1 MNHKSS
7 ARIVTVGGMR
17 IDYLITQEGRSRN
30 GLMGGNAL
38 YSAAGAALWSDSVG
52 LWAKIGQN
60 YPAIWIDELEKR
72 GLAAAGL
79 IDVPGEQ
86 DHRTFYAYTPDGSR
100 FDTNPEA
107 HYARIG
113 QMPPEALD
121 GYVDSTPGQD
131 DPDDFDPLSIQ
142 PSDWPEAYSNVVG
155 VHLAP
160 MPLSSHLHI
169 PKFLREKQ
177 VELITLDPG
186 ERYMVPDHL
195 EYIKNILSEIDIFLP
210 SKQEVRSLLGMD
222 IDMETAASIFVDW
235 GVRVVVI
242 KGGSD
247 GVFLLSRQASDVR
260 KYAPFH
266 DPGDKRVVDVTGA
279 GDAFCGGLI
288 RGLLRSDDYHTAV
301 LYGLVSSSMVLEG
314 FGARYAFA
322 LDRDKA
328 YARLAYLQLRHR
340 EIKKAR
346 Q

>member
-1 MNHKSS
+1 
-7 ARIVTVGGMR
+7 MR
-17 IDYLITQEGRSRN
+17 IDYLITQESRSRN

-60 YPAIWIDELEKR
+60 YPEIWTDELKKR
-72 GLAAAGL
+72 GLAASGL

-100 FDTNPEA
+100 FDTNPEV

-131 DPDDFDPLSIQ
+131 DPDGFDPLLIR
-142 PSDWPEAYSNVVG
+142 PSDWPGAYSNVIG

-160 MPLSSHLHI
+160 MALSSHLRL
-169 PKFLREKQ
+169 PKFLREQ
-177 VELITLDPG
+177 RVELITLDPG
-186 ERYMVPDHL
+186 ERYMVPHNL
-195 EYIKNILSEIDIFLP
+195 EHIKSILSDIDIFLP
-210 SKQEVRSLLGMD
+210 SKQEVGSLLGTA
-222 IDMETAASIFVDW
+222 IDMETAASRFINW
-235 GVRVVVI
+235 GVSVVVI
-242 KGGSD
+242 KGGSE
-247 GVFLLSRQASDVR
+247 GVFFLNREAPEVQ

-266 DPGDKRVVDVTGA
+266 NRVDKRVVDVTGA
-279 GDAFCGGLI
+279 GDAFCGGLLL
-288 RGLLRSDDYHTAV
+288 GLLRSDDYHTAV

-314 FGARYAFA
+314 YGAQYAFA

-328 YARLAYLQLRHR
+328 YARLAFLQMRHR
-340 EIKKAR
+340 NIKKAR
-346 Q
+346 L